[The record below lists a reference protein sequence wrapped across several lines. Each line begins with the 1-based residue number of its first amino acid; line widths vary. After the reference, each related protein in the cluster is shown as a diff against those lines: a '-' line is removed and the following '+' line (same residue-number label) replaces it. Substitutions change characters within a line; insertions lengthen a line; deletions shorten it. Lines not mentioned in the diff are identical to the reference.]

1 MGKDLLILFL
11 SLFLLLSPLYG
22 NWQASVGSSGL
33 KVVPPRLNF
42 GPLKGELSLNL
53 IYVDEVFLPKPRGR
67 LALNLPLGEKFTL
80 VWGNLE
86 GNPLIAPLY
95 GSGFALAPH
104 KGGGGEPLKGSYVE
118 IGEGGNYM
126 GGLSF
131 TLPEVTLYLASFSQ
145 GVMVGGSWGHTLAG
159 GLLLR
164 GKGEAIDTTY
174 TIPYR
179 ALPLARGGV
188 AYLNYTKEGSL
199 KTSLLL
205 RLAFDE
211 RGGLGLSNLMFLEW
225 NHPPFKFDYKRV
237 ELPPYLGAIKGV
249 AYKTIEGPLRE
260 NVINL
265 RCNLSLFSFS
275 LNCTERLYQRPVY
288 ANKGQRHL
296 LSLKGVVAYKDLT
309 SLSLLYEWRHNR
321 NKTTSDKWEI
331 TLFQKI
337 TLWGVDLEV
346 EPTLTFSRELFF
358 SGGVAVRWLREG
370 GLQWGLSVRYNTRGA
385 TALISLSH
393 QYDNFSM
400 KGEWQSDG
408 SLTLSFTIFQ
418 PS

>member
-1 MGKDLLILFL
+1 MGKHLLILFL
-11 SLFLLLSPLYG
+11 SLFLLSPLHG
-22 NWQASVGSSGL
+22 NWQVSVGSSGL
-33 KVVPPRLNF
+33 KIAPPPLNL

-53 IYVDEVFLPKPRGR
+53 IYVDEVLLPKPRGR
-67 LALNLPLGEKFTL
+67 LALNLPLSEKFTL

-86 GNPLIAPLY
+86 GHPLLAPLY
-95 GSGFALAPH
+95 TIGLALAPH

-118 IGEGGNYM
+118 VGEGRNYM
-126 GGLSF
+126 GGFSF
-131 TLPEVTLYLASFSQ
+131 TLPKVTLYLASFSQ
-145 GVMVGGSWGHTLAG
+145 GVIVGGGWGNTLAG

-164 GKGEAIDTTY
+164 GKGEERSTTF

-179 ALPLARGGV
+179 ALPLERGGV
-188 AYLNYTKEGSL
+188 AYLSYTQEGTL

-205 RLAFDE
+205 RLALDE

-225 NHPPFKFDYKRV
+225 NHPPFRVDYKRV
-237 ELPPYLGAIKGV
+237 ELPPYLGAIKGM

-265 RCNLSLFSFS
+265 RCILPLFSFS

-296 LSLKGVVAYKDLT
+296 ISLKGVVAYKDLT

-321 NKTTSDKWEI
+321 NKTTSDKWEV
-331 TLFQKI
+331 TLSQKI
-337 TLWGVDLEV
+337 SLWGVDLEV
-346 EPTLTFSRELFF
+346 EPTLTFSTGPLF
-358 SGGVAVRWLREG
+358 SGRLVVRWLRERFK
-370 GLQWGLSVRYNTRGA
+370 WGLSLRYNTRGA
-385 TALISLSH
+385 TVLLSLSH
-393 QYDNFSM
+393 QYDNFSI

-418 PS
+418 SS